1 MNYYRC
7 ENPDCGFLAEEEPD
21 VCPSAGAPFS
31 SLWTKR
37 S

>member
-7 ENPDCGFLAEEEPD
+7 ENPDCGFLAEA
-21 VCPSAGAPFS
+21 PSAGTPMS